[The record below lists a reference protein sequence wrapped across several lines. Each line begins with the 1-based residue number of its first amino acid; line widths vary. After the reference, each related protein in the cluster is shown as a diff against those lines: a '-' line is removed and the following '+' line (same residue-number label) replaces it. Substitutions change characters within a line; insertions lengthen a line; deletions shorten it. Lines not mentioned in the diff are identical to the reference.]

1 MTGRSQMPDIPIQAQ
16 WLTAQQAVLGSVLID
31 AKCADAVLAETRPGD
46 YTGVYREIY
55 LVVQSLVHGGQAPD
69 PVSVLHRMSGDGTAA
84 RRLLAELIEIT
95 PTSTNCRT
103 YMEIL
108 VEQSKLHQ
116 VRQTALAL
124 AECGSLDEAEGVA
137 AKLEELMADRTGRA
151 VYGMPE
157 LLDRFMDR
165 HSESDPVKYLTWG
178 MKRLDTRLYAETGD
192 FVVLGG
198 YPSSGKTALA
208 LSFAW
213 HQSEDRRVGF
223 FSLET
228 REDKLFDRQVAMIT
242 GIPMGRIKRNQMSD
256 ADWQTFVGHGSE
268 ISHHTL
274 DIIPA
279 AGMSATEV
287 MQFAKARGYQ
297 VIYIDYIQ
305 LLRADNPRAPRY
317 EQVSQSSMTL
327 HTLANQYGI
336 TVVGLSQLRRP
347 DRTRNTA
354 PTMSDLRES
363 GQLEQDADV
372 ILLLYQA
379 FPDNPSAPERD
390 LKIAKNKEGEAS
402 KVLQLHFEGS
412 TQRFAPAKD
421 RRPMKE
427 RVEEAREEQAYEVA
441 QMSLIEGQDDE
452 MPF

>member
-1 MTGRSQMPDIPIQAQ
+1 MPDIPIQAQ

-31 AKCADAVLAETRPGD
+31 AKCADAVLADTRPGD

-55 LVVQSLVHGGQAPD
+55 LVIQSLVHDGQAPD

-95 PTSTNCRT
+95 PTSANCRT
-103 YMEIL
+103 YMDIL

-116 VRQTALAL
+116 VRQTAMAL
-124 AECGSLDEAEGVA
+124 AECGSLDEAGGIE

-178 MKRLDTRLYAETGD
+178 MKRLDSRLYAEAGD

-198 YPSSGKTALA
+198 YPSSGKTAMA

-213 HQSEDRRVGF
+213 HQSADKRVGF

-228 REDKLFDRQVAMIT
+228 REDKLFDRQVSMIT

-256 ADWQTFVGHGSE
+256 SDWSSFVVRGEE
-268 ISHHTL
+268 ISRHRL

-305 LLRADNPRAPRY
+305 LLRADNPKTPRY
-317 EQVSQSSMTL
+317 EQVSQTSMVL

-347 DRTRNTA
+347 DRTQKRTA

-379 FPDNPSAPERD
+379 FPNNPSAPERD
-390 LKIAKNKEGEAS
+390 LKIAKNKEGEAA
-402 KVLQLHFEGS
+402 KVIQVHFDGS
-412 TQRFAPAKD
+412 TQRFTVDKD
-421 RRPMKE
+421 RRPMRE
-427 RVEEAREEQAYEVA
+427 RVEEARADLAYEAA
-441 QMSLIEGQDDE
+441 QMSLIEGPDGE
-452 MPF
+452 LPFS